1 MSASSGP
8 GFQAPP
14 QVGNRPANTQRQY
27 KRSYMA
33 CIRCRQ
39 TKAKCEISPDS
50 SSCVKCLRE
59 RRECVFTA
67 ERSTKKRKYSL
78 ADGGSLGH
86 INGRRSTS
94 TTSVSS
100 PVKAEDVQPPRSEP
114 RPSQPNRRETGGSGY
129 ESDVVRTVVATS
141 HDALGL
147 LFKAVEQQEAD
158 EGRNSRSAPDLNGDD
173 SPATVSS
180 IRGLPITPSTLVAST
195 SRVLDLWRK
204 HRFVKYGWLSA
215 QEAATYVDLFF
226 RNIVQLSPL
235 ASAFSQESS
244 RESQFILGEPLL
256 CTTVLTIS
264 TRYHV
269 LSGASGASR
278 AEFLHKRLWTT
289 CESLIQRV
297 LFGQDKFPAST
308 RSLGSIKALLLL
320 TEWFPRALHFP
331 PENEGWD
338 ASLMSDP
345 NVEVDQSPAHG
356 SSDKIK
362 WREEVF
368 EPAKRSD
375 KMSWMLLGLA
385 TTLAHELGIF
395 EESPDDDSYDISPEV
410 RVQMRR
416 LLYLYVSQLS
426 LRLGCSSLLPREI
439 TASLTYPSAA
449 WQDALSQDWDRLI
462 TLWIEITKLRKA
474 TTDMCFP
481 SKSSTRTLIGAG
493 RYSSILDHFRPLL
506 AKWQHDYNDFQPRAL
521 QQSSKLMVFLDYAF
535 VRMYT
540 NSLAIQAVV
549 ERAKTKMPVTALDYE
564 FLMKDNHHDYL
575 FIQEVVD
582 SCRSVLQIA
591 VDLAESDILRF
602 CPVRVFVC
610 ITSASVFLLKAIS
623 LGTRRSDLQI
633 SLEVLDKCI
642 YALKTNICD
651 DIHLSSR
658 YGMLLERH
666 VRRFRHNFQV
676 RNNVAATPAETGRR
690 ASIIDAQVAT
700 PQQQPVHQ
708 QADTNAGGF
717 QNSRM
722 IQFDDSELQNGF
734 ATDMDD
740 WLAQPFDAS
749 FAPFGT
755 DIDQGITGLD
765 MGSLD
770 FLWNLPAST

>member
-1 MSASSGP
+1 MSANSGP

-50 SSCVKCLRE
+50 ASCVKCLRE

-67 ERSTKKRKYSL
+67 ERSTKKRKYS
-78 ADGGSLGH
+78 GSLGH
-86 INGRRSTS
+86 INGKHSVS
-94 TTSVSS
+94 TTSASS
-100 PVKAEDVQPPRSEP
+100 PVQPEDLAPPRSDP
-114 RPSQPNRRETGGSGY
+114 RQNQAARRETGGSGY

-180 IRGLPITPSTLVAST
+180 IRGLPITPSTLVPST
-195 SRVLDLWRK
+195 SRLLDLWRK
-204 HRFVKYGWLSA
+204 HRFVRYGWLSA
-215 QEAATYVDLFF
+215 QEATTYVELFF
-226 RNIVQLSPL
+226 RNILPLSPL
-235 ASAFSQESS
+235 ASALSVDSS
-244 RESQFILGEPLL
+244 RGAQFILEEPLL
-256 CTTVLTIS
+256 SSTVLTIS
-264 TRYHV
+264 TRYHI
-269 LSGASGASR
+269 LSGMSGASR
-278 AEFLHKRLWTT
+278 AEFLHKRLWNT
-289 CESLIQRV
+289 CQSLIQRL

-308 RSLGSIKALLLL
+308 RSIGSIKALLLL

-338 ASLMSDP
+338 ASLAIDATTD
-345 NVEVDQSPAHG
+345 VDQSPAHG

-375 KMSWMLLGLA
+375 KMSWTLLGLA
-385 TTLAHELGIF
+385 TTLAHELCVF
-395 EESPDDDSYDISPEV
+395 EECPDEDAYEISPEA

-416 LLYLYVSQLS
+416 LLFLYVSQLS
-426 LRLGCSSLLPREI
+426 LRLGCSSPLPREI
-439 TASLTYPSAA
+439 TSTLSYPAA
-449 WQDALSQDWDRLI
+449 TWQDPISQDWHRLI
-462 TLWIEITKLRKA
+462 DLWIEITKLRKA

-481 SKSSTRTLIGAG
+481 SKSSTKNLIGVG
-493 RYSSILDHFRPLL
+493 RYSTILEHFRPLL
-506 AKWQHDYNDFQPRAL
+506 AQWHNHYDEFQPRTL
-521 QQSSKLMVFLDYAF
+521 HHSSKLMVFLDYAF

-549 ERAKTKMPVTALDYE
+549 ERAKTKMPVTALDYD
-564 FLMKDNHHDYL
+564 FLMKDNHHDYV
-575 FIQEVVD
+575 FIQEVVE
-582 SCRSVLQIA
+582 SCRNVLQIA
-591 VDLAESDILRF
+591 VDLAEGDVLRF
-602 CPVRVFVC
+602 CPVRVFVS

-623 LGTRRSDLQI
+623 LGTRRSELQI

-666 VRRFRHNFQV
+666 VRKFRHNFQV
-676 RNNVAATPAETGRR
+676 HSNIAATPADTGRR
-690 ASIIDAQVAT
+690 PSIADVPAPT
-700 PQQQPVHQ
+700 PPPVQQQQHQ
-708 QADTNAGGF
+708 PQPQATANGAY
-717 QNSRM
+717 QNNR
-722 IQFDDSELQNGF
+722 IIHFDDSELQNGF
-734 ATDMDD
+734 PTDMDD

-755 DIDQGITGLD
+755 DIDQGITGMD

-770 FLWNLPAST
+770 FLWNIPAST